1 MGLAVFPSAPLLLG
15 FLATAIT
22 IIVIPGPS
30 VMFVIGRTL
39 SHGRRA
45 GLLTVVFN
53 SFGTFVWLLA
63 VALGLGG
70 FLASIPA
77 ALNVIRLAGAVYLG
91 YLGVQSFRHRTTD
104 EAAMLKREQ
113 DAAAD
118 TSMASNRKMA
128 REAFFIGLSNPKVA
142 VFFFA
147 VLPQFI
153 EPGANAF
160 AQMLTLGL
168 LFEIIGVAS
177 DSVYALGAAAAR
189 GWIFGRTGR
198 VASIVGTGGVLI
210 VGLALWLIAST
221 VAELFGQRLFG

>member
-1 MGLAVFPSAPLLLG
+1 MFPALPLLLG

-45 GLLTVVFN
+45 GLLTVLFN
-53 SFGTFVWLLA
+53 SFGTFAWLVA

-77 ALNVIRLAGAVYLG
+77 ALNVIRIIGAIYLG
-91 YLGVQSFRHRTTD
+91 YLGVQSIRHRKGD

-113 DAAAD
+113 DAAASD
-118 TSMASNRKMA
+118 EASSRKIA
-128 REAFFIGLSNPKVA
+128 RDAFLIGLSNPKVA

-160 AQMLTLGL
+160 AQMLTLGVI
-168 LFEIIGVAS
+168 FEVIGVLS
-177 DSVYALGAAAAR
+177 DSVYAIGAAAAR
-189 GWIFGRTGR
+189 GWIFGKTGR
-198 VASIVGTGGVLI
+198 VATIVGIGGYLI
-210 VGLALWLIAST
+210 VGLATYLVLST
-221 VAELFGQRLFG
+221 AFELAA